1 MYSEDQYFIVSDNG
15 DHCIK
20 VFNTEGNFLYKFGKK
35 GKGEE
40 DFDLPRCLSVD
51 KAEHLMVCDYGNN
64 VVQVL
69 DLSGKCITRIRVP
82 YGGEIEPF
90 QLPTSTAVLTDGR
103 IVLTDYF
110 NDRML
115 IIE

>member
-1 MYSEDQYFIVSDNG
+1 M
-15 DHCIK
+15 
-20 VFNTEGNFLYKFGKK
+20 FNTDGDFLDKFGNE
-35 GKGEE
+35 GKGDVE
-40 DFDLPRCLSVD
+40 FSGPHCLSVD
-51 KAEHLMVCDYGNN
+51 KAEHLMVCDCGNN
-64 VVQVL
+64 IVQVL
-69 DLSGKCITRIRVP
+69 DLSGKFITKIRVP

-110 NDRML
+110 NNRML